1 MALLADR
8 IPPVPSSLTGAVR
21 DWADALTQAVN
32 RLPPIS
38 GFSGLDPGTAGL
50 KGQPGWLA
58 VNFASASTDSRLW
71 VHGGAANS
79 YTTTEWKVVRI
90 A

>member
-1 MALLADR
+1 MAILADR
-8 IPPVPSSLTGAVR
+8 IPPVPSQMTGPVR
-21 DWADALTQAVN
+21 DWADAVTRALN
-32 RLPPIS
+32 LFPPIS
-38 GFSGLDPGTAGL
+38 GFSGTDPGTAQL

>member
-1 MALLADR
+1 MAFFADR
-8 IPPVPSSLTGAVR
+8 VPPVPSQLTGAVR
-21 DWADALTQAVN
+21 QWADALTQAVN

-38 GFSGLDPGTAGL
+38 GFSGTDPGTAGI
-50 KGQPGWLA
+50 KGMPGALA
-58 VNFASASTDSRLW
+58 VNFASASTDSRLF